1 MREEW
6 KELKESQGKY
16 LISNYGRVKSL
27 KSGREKILKT
37 RKTHDGYLR
46 YSLSFQG
53 KAKTMRAHRLVAEYF
68 IDNPFNKPTVN
79 HIDGNKENNRV
90 DNLEWSTLKEQM
102 QHAYSNNLKEPVQGI
117 LQGNSVLTEKEVKE
131 IREIY
136 KSHSKEFG
144 MIALAKKYNVSV
156 STINKCVGRRSY
168 KNVK

>member
-27 KSGREKILKT
+27 KFGREKILKT
-37 RKTHDGYLR
+37 RKTHDGYLW